1 MRRFFSGAYA
11 KFWNALLAGS
21 AVGAGS
27 VFLQAAVVAA
37 VGWNEDG
44 LGPTPA
50 DILAAVDNLWTAIAA
65 ALGAAIAANIEPS
78 EPPEPRL

>member
-1 MRRFFSGAYA
+1 MRFFSGAYA

-37 VGWNEDG
+37 VGWGND

-65 ALGAAIAANIEPS
+65 ALGAAIAANIEPA
-78 EPPEPRL
+78 EPRS